1 MKYFF
6 SLNDFR
12 SIYRDW
18 YWMTGLTRFCVLCRH
33 GPVLKRSE
41 SGRCRNIRRLLPFKS
56 PQIMLF
62 FAPKIFFDTILQK
75 HGSLLCFSVSSPRSG
90 IGDIWMSAKFK
101 YRLTDCNSI
110 HCRQAKVNWVYRV
123 QVWIFWIFEKLF
135 LPRRSAILDKI
146 LDYLGRREGG
156 LQLIYGYSPISTQTR
171 R

>member
-1 MKYFF
+1 
-6 SLNDFR
+6 
-12 SIYRDW
+12 
-18 YWMTGLTRFCVLCRH
+18 MTGLTRFCVLCRH
-33 GPVLKRSE
+33 GPVLKRAE

-62 FAPKIFFDTILQK
+62 FAPKIFFVTILQK

-101 YRLTDCNSI
+101 YRLTDCNST

-123 QVWIFWIFEKLF
+123 QVWIHWIFENK
-135 LPRRSAILDKI
+135 LPRRSAILGEI

-156 LQLIYGYSPISTQTR
+156 LQLIYGSLLSSTQTR